1 MNTRIKLRLK
11 ALGAIIISVALTGF
25 GIYRVH
31 DFMDGYH
38 AVGGNPIITVYGMLN
53 NVSNFVWVGIC
64 FPLGLFGLFTL
75 ITACQLSRLIL
86 PSMGVLAAIGFVIG
100 FVYHTKLTHKVE
112 EYGYIEC
119 TRLHHIA
126 LRESHRVY
134 VLPPTTCKEAA
145 KH

>member
-1 MNTRIKLRLK
+1 MNTQIKFRFK
-11 ALGAIIISVALTGF
+11 ALLALIVSIAILWF
-25 GIYRVH
+25 GIYRLN
-31 DFMDGYH
+31 DFLDDYH
-38 AVGGNPIITVYGMLN
+38 SAGRDSIITIFGMMN
-53 NVSNFVWVGIC
+53 NTAPFVWVGVCTALCI
-64 FPLGLFGLFTL
+64 FGVFTV
-75 ITACQLSRLIL
+75 ITACQTRYLFPAMVFLGS
-86 PSMGVLAAIGFVIG
+86 IGFVIG

-134 VLPPTTCKEAA
+134 VLPPTTCEEAA